1 MLLVSP
7 DGKVFFF
14 FFFGQLHEGVPIPM
28 GRLVFVTESVGLEV
42 ISYIH
47 GKLEEDIWQKNGQL
61 LVILTKVWVL
71 PTQNSGQNMYF

>member
-1 MLLVSP
+1 
-7 DGKVFFF
+7 
-14 FFFGQLHEGVPIPM
+14 M